1 MARLA
6 SASTRCEIAPVN
18 DDNSNRKTAPIGGGA
33 EIKSPADRVRQIQ
46 ELQRAMEAAPV
57 AQAAPAAP
65 AAPAVPVG
73 STSQVNDAF
82 AVARA
87 LAVNEALKPDPK
99 AHATFGKLQKDVGS
113 LFGGGKT
120 DLELKGEPWKII
132 SFLDAAPALFEPKK
146 PLAQYEPLVAKKGI
160 VTKEGLLFEVGLKA
174 KDGSEPVQK
183 RQVLVG
189 QDGKLRGAECKTPRD
204 LERLFALPGFLPGGS
219 AKAAKARESTQARF
233 EVEVAKG
240 ETVFFNNFGLKVPP
254 SSNRTLHD
262 FTASYHLDEFQAAI
276 E

>member
-1 MARLA
+1 
-6 SASTRCEIAPVN
+6 
-18 DDNSNRKTAPIGGGA
+18 
-33 EIKSPADRVRQIQ
+33 
-46 ELQRAMEAAPV
+46 MEAAPV

-65 AAPAVPVG
+65 AAPVVAPG

-99 AHATFGKLQKDVGS
+99 SHVELSKLQKDVGA

-120 DLELKGEPWKII
+120 EIELKGEPWKII

-146 PLAQYEPLVAKKGI
+146 PMAEYEPLVAKKGV
-160 VTKEGLLFEVGLKA
+160 VTKEGLLFEVGLKS

-183 RQVLVG
+183 KQVLVG

-204 LERLFALPGFLPGGS
+204 LERLFSLPGFLPSTAAKG
-219 AKAAKARESTQARF
+219 AKAKESAQARF
-233 EVEVAKG
+233 EVAVSKG
-240 ETVFFNNFGLKVPP
+240 ETLFFNNFGLKVPP
-254 SSNRTLHD
+254 SSNRSLHD
-262 FTASYHLDEFQAAI
+262 FTASYHLDEFQAGI
-276 E
+276 